1 MTVDDVAT
9 AINLIEFC
17 LTQNPRIKSF
27 VNVLSRA
34 SQLFPIMKYLIL
46 VRHVR
51 DENKRDYFNFYKNN
65 RYTSRTAFIAL
76 VWYLLRWRCRPPA
89 RESRVRCGHYISRVK
104 IPALRTRER
113 DNPFPGTPSRETTK
127 GGRYTYLP
135 TYEPLS
141 LVRQR
146 RSFS

>member
-9 AINLIEFC
+9 AINLIESC

-27 VNVLSRA
+27 VNVLSRT
-34 SQLFPIMKYLIL
+34 SQLFPKYFIL

-76 VWYLLRWRCRPPA
+76 VWYLLR
-89 RESRVRCGHYISRVK
+89 
-104 IPALRTRER
+104 
-113 DNPFPGTPSRETTK
+113 
-127 GGRYTYLP
+127 
-135 TYEPLS
+135 
-141 LVRQR
+141 
-146 RSFS
+146 